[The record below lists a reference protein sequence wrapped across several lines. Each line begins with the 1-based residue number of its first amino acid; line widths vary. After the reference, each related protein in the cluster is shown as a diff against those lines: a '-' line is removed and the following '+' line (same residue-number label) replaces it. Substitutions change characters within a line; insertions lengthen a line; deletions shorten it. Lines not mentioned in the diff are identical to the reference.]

1 MNSVLVFIEQH
12 DGQIAKVS
20 LELLGK
26 AKELAEKLGSRVEA
40 ALLGFKVKH
49 LADEAIKYGAE
60 KVFLADNEEFAH
72 FRTLPYTRV
81 IVELIK
87 KENPSIILY
96 GATTTGRD
104 LAPRVAARIGTG
116 LTADCTGLEINDY
129 TLKDKT
135 YKDLLYQIRPA
146 FGGNKI
152 ARIVTPELRPQMATV
167 RSGVMDALEPDS
179 TRIGKVIFLKVEL
192 KKEDKVLEVL
202 ERAKSRRDAQAVNIG
217 AAEIIVS
224 GGRGVGGPEG
234 FKVLEELAKV
244 LGGVV
249 GASRGAV
256 DSHWISSDHQVG
268 QTGKTV
274 KPRFYIACGI
284 SGAMQHKVGIDE
296 AKTIIAINKDPEAP
310 IFSFAHY
317 GIIGDL
323 FEIVPE
329 LVKQLK

>member
-12 DGQIAKVS
+12 NGEIAKVS

-26 AKELAEKLGSRVEA
+26 AKELAEKLNSQPA
-40 ALLGFKVKH
+40 AILLGFNVKD
-49 LADEAIKYGAE
+49 LADEVVKYGAE
-60 KVFLADNEEFAH
+60 EVFLVDDKELKD

-87 KENPSIILY
+87 KENPAIILY

-146 FGGNKI
+146 FGGNVI
-152 ARIVTPELRPQMATV
+152 ATIVTPLHRPQMATV

-179 TRIGKVIFLKVEL
+179 TRIGKVISLKVEL

-202 ERAKSRRDAQAVNIG
+202 ERAKSEKTAEAVNIE

-234 FKVLEELAKV
+234 FKLLEKLAKV

-256 DSHWISSDHQVG
+256 DSHWISSAHQVG

-274 KPRFYIACGI
+274 KPKIYIACGI
-284 SGAMQHKVGIDE
+284 SGAVQHKVGIGSG
-296 AKTIIAINKDPEAP
+296 TIIAINKDSEAP
-310 IFSFAHY
+310 IFSYAHY
-317 GIIGDL
+317 GIVGDL
-323 FEIVPE
+323 FEVVPE
-329 LVKQLK
+329 IAKQ